1 MFSIFANIKFFVG
14 LAKWIK
20 GLCMTYKY
28 LYFSISDKWLKLHP
42 DIRAGFFAFICIWT
56 FCCIEKWWSIGSVRS
71 NANLT
76 LEKSS
81 VYCWFDVEQ
90 KPAGR
95 VKSHK
100 NSQFTFQLVVE
111 FSMLN
116 GKYRECPKEFR
127 SVVHWTGNKLN

>member
-1 MFSIFANIKFFVG
+1 MRKKHASQYANFG
-14 LAKWIK
+14 SLR
-20 GLCMTYKY
+20 
-28 LYFSISDKWLKLHP
+28 LKLHP
-42 DIRAGFFAFICIWT
+42 DIRAGFFAFTCIGI
-56 FCCIEKWWSIGSVRS
+56 FYCIEKWCPIGSVRL
-71 NANLT
+71 NTNLT

-95 VKSHK
+95 VKGHK

-127 SVVHWTGNKLN
+127 SVVH